1 MAGWRL
7 FSSRTFPGTAY
18 QGPPELTAA
27 RVFSSWTLDVPV
39 LVVVLLAG
47 GLYLAGM
54 RRARRAGEPWPPL
67 RAVAFYLGGLGVLVI
82 ATMSFL
88 GVYQGVLFYIRSV
101 QTILLLLVVP
111 LFTALGRPLTL
122 ITAAAPR
129 AGRRLD
135 AAVHSRI
142 ARTLTFPAIPTLVIV
157 LVPFVLYFSPWYAA
171 SMRSDTVRELTYLAL
186 LAPGFV
192 FFWMFLRVDPVPRAY
207 PYLVGLWVSAGEVV
221 GDAVLG
227 LAVLADQSLIAGAY
241 YHALGRP
248 WGPSLSSDQ
257 VIGGGA
263 LWVLGDIVGLPFL
276 AAQFIQMIREDET
289 DAAGVDAELDAVE
302 AAEAAAAAG
311 PTRRHG
317 RPGPGRTGR
326 SAALVGERPAVRGPL
341 PVARVTPSAGR
352 YAGGTGSARWAR
364 RTGSAGQARRTGSV
378 GALDQE
384 RPAARQGRLDHELLG
399 LHHAPGRDVGLG
411 SRIVGQHGDRRPDRD
426 LPDPLGEHDDRDG
439 ALPAQRVDRQHGCWA
454 RRGGHPHASRS
465 VLLFSLKR

>member
-1 MAGWRL
+1 VASLLLAGAAGR
-7 FSSRTFPGTAY
+7 AY

-27 RVFSSWTLDVPV
+27 RVLGEWTVDVPV
-39 LVVVLLAG
+39 LVAVLLAG
-47 GLYLAGM
+47 GLYLAGV
-54 RRARRAGEPWPPL
+54 RRVRGAGQPWPPL
-67 RAVAFYLGGLGVLVI
+67 RMAAFYLGGLGVLVI

-135 AAVHSRI
+135 AVVHSRM
-142 ARTLTFPAIPTLVIV
+142 ARILTFPAITTLVLV

-171 SMRSDTVRELTYLAL
+171 GLRSGTVRELTYLAL

-221 GDAVLG
+221 GDAILG
-227 LAVLADQSLIAGAY
+227 LAVLAGQSLIAGAY
-241 YHALGRP
+241 YHALARP
-248 WGPSLSSDQ
+248 WGPSLRSDQ

-302 AAEAAAAAG
+302 AAEAVAARADPADPGPAAG
-311 PTRRHG
+311 EPAGNQPWWENDPRFADRFRR
-317 RPGPGRTGR
+317 
-326 SAALVGERPAVRGPL
+326 
-341 PVARVTPSAGR
+341 AG
-352 YAGGTGSARWAR
+352 
-364 RTGSAGQARRTGSV
+364 
-378 GALDQE
+378 
-384 RPAARQGRLDHELLG
+384 
-399 LHHAPGRDVGLG
+399 
-411 SRIVGQHGDRRPDRD
+411 
-426 LPDPLGEHDDRDG
+426 DP
-439 ALPAQRVDRQHGCWA
+439 
-454 RRGGHPHASRS
+454 
-465 VLLFSLKR
+465 

>member
-1 MAGWRL
+1 MATLLLAGV
-7 FSSRTFPGTAY
+7 PGHAY
-18 QGPPELTAA
+18 QGPPPLTAA

-39 LVVVLLAG
+39 LVVIVLAG
-47 GLYLAGM
+47 ALYLAGV
-54 RRARRAGEPWPPL
+54 RRVRRAGGGWPAA
-67 RAVAFYLGGLGVLVI
+67 RMVAFYLGGLSVLFI

-101 QTILLLLVVP
+101 QTIALLLVVP

-122 ITAAAPR
+122 IIAAAPR

-135 AAVHSRI
+135 AAVHSRV
-142 ARTLTFPAIPTLVIV
+142 ARILTFPAIPTLVIV

-171 SMRSDTVRELTYLAL
+171 SMSSAAVRELTYLAL

-227 LAVLADQSLIAGAY
+227 LAIIAYQGLIAGAY

-248 WGPSLSSDQ
+248 WGPSLRSDQ

-289 DAAGVDAELDAVE
+289 EAAGVDAELDAVE
-302 AAEAAAAAG
+302 AAESAAAAG
-311 PTRRHG
+311 ADAE
-317 RPGPGRTGR
+317 PGPEAGGPAGQRPWWQNDPRFADRFR
-326 SAALVGERPAVRGPL
+326 SAGDP
-341 PVARVTPSAGR
+341 
-352 YAGGTGSARWAR
+352 R
-364 RTGSAGQARRTGSV
+364 RDS
-378 GALDQE
+378 
-384 RPAARQGRLDHELLG
+384 
-399 LHHAPGRDVGLG
+399 
-411 SRIVGQHGDRRPDRD
+411 
-426 LPDPLGEHDDRDG
+426 
-439 ALPAQRVDRQHGCWA
+439 
-454 RRGGHPHASRS
+454 
-465 VLLFSLKR
+465 

>member
-1 MAGWRL
+1 VATAILAGV
-7 FSSRTFPGTAY
+7 PGPAY

-27 RVFSSWTLDVPV
+27 RVFTSWTLDLPV
-39 LVVVLLAG
+39 LLVVLLAG

-54 RRARRAGEPWPPL
+54 RRVRRAGQPWPPA
-67 RAVAFYLGGLGVLVI
+67 RAAAFYLGGLGVLVI

-101 QTILLLLVVP
+101 QTIALLLVVP

-122 ITAAAPR
+122 ISAAAPR

-171 SMRSDTVRELTYLAL
+171 SMRSGTLRELTYLAL

-241 YHALGRP
+241 YHALARP
-248 WGPSLSSDQ
+248 WGPSLRSDQ

-289 DAAGVDAELDAVE
+289 EAAGVDAELDAVE

-311 PTRRHG
+311 APDEAGHVPDEPAGQQPWWESDPRFSG
-317 RPGPGRTGR
+317 RFR
-326 SAALVGERPAVRGPL
+326 SA
-341 PVARVTPSAGR
+341 
-352 YAGGTGSARWAR
+352 
-364 RTGSAGQARRTGSV
+364 
-378 GALDQE
+378 
-384 RPAARQGRLDHELLG
+384 
-399 LHHAPGRDVGLG
+399 
-411 SRIVGQHGDRRPDRD
+411 GD
-426 LPDPLGEHDDRDG
+426 
-439 ALPAQRVDRQHGCWA
+439 
-454 RRGGHPHASRS
+454 S
-465 VLLFSLKR
+465 

>member
-1 MAGWRL
+1 VATALLAGV
-7 FSSRTFPGTAY
+7 PGPAY

-27 RVFSSWTLDVPV
+27 RVFTSWTLDLPV
-39 LVVVLLAG
+39 LLVVLLAG

-54 RRARRAGEPWPPL
+54 RRVRRAGQPWPPA
-67 RAVAFYLGGLGVLVI
+67 RAAAFYLGGLGVLVI

-101 QTILLLLVVP
+101 QTIALLLVVP

-122 ITAAAPR
+122 ISAAAPR

-171 SMRSDTVRELTYLAL
+171 SMRSGTLRELTYLAL

-241 YHALGRP
+241 YHALARP
-248 WGPSLSSDQ
+248 WGPSLRSDQ

-289 DAAGVDAELDAVE
+289 EAAGVDAELDAVQ
-302 AAEAAAAAG
+302 AAQSAAAAAA
-311 PTRRHG
+311 PAE
-317 RPGPGRTGR
+317 PGPAAAQPAGHQPWWESDPRFADRFR
-326 SAALVGERPAVRGPL
+326 SA
-341 PVARVTPSAGR
+341 
-352 YAGGTGSARWAR
+352 
-364 RTGSAGQARRTGSV
+364 
-378 GALDQE
+378 
-384 RPAARQGRLDHELLG
+384 
-399 LHHAPGRDVGLG
+399 
-411 SRIVGQHGDRRPDRD
+411 GD
-426 LPDPLGEHDDRDG
+426 
-439 ALPAQRVDRQHGCWA
+439 
-454 RRGGHPHASRS
+454 S
-465 VLLFSLKR
+465 

>member
-1 MAGWRL
+1 MATLLLAGV
-7 FSSRTFPGTAY
+7 PGHAY
-18 QGPPELTAA
+18 QGPPALTAA
-27 RVFSSWTLDVPV
+27 RVFTAWTLDVPV

-54 RRARRAGEPWPPL
+54 RRVRRAGQPWPVI
-67 RAVAFYLGGLGVLVI
+67 RAVGFYLGSPGVLVI

-135 AAVHSRI
+135 AVVHSRV
-142 ARTLTFPAIPTLVIV
+142 ARILTFPAIPTLVIV
-157 LVPFVLYFSPWYAA
+157 LVPFVLYFSAWYAA
-171 SMRSDTVRELTYLAL
+171 SMRSGTVRELTYLAL

-221 GDAVLG
+221 GDAILG

-276 AAQFIQMIREDET
+276 AAQFIQMIREDES

-302 AAEAAAAAG
+302 AAEAAVAGVDPAAD
-311 PTRRHG
+311 
-317 RPGPGRTGR
+317 GPGE
-326 SAALVGERPAVRGPL
+326 GEPAGNRPWWENDPRFADRF
-341 PVARVTPSAGR
+341 RRAG
-352 YAGGTGSARWAR
+352 
-364 RTGSAGQARRTGSV
+364 
-378 GALDQE
+378 
-384 RPAARQGRLDHELLG
+384 
-399 LHHAPGRDVGLG
+399 
-411 SRIVGQHGDRRPDRD
+411 
-426 LPDPLGEHDDRDG
+426 DP
-439 ALPAQRVDRQHGCWA
+439 
-454 RRGGHPHASRS
+454 
-465 VLLFSLKR
+465 